1 MKEDALINL
10 NISESDTGGADT
22 KFKDEGRREISL
34 GTGSKLADKTL
45 PKASDNVTDVKKGH
59 SVFAWSKQTAK
70 RCSTL
75 LTDELVPLLL
85 DLDVA
90 VEAGAHHVEA
100 KVFARAQLRSA
111 EAAGRA
117 RVHPLQG
124 RAAL

>member
-1 MKEDALINL
+1 M
-10 NISESDTGGADT
+10 
-22 KFKDEGRREISL
+22 
-34 GTGSKLADKTL
+34 ADKTL
-45 PKASDNVTDVKKGH
+45 PKASNSVTLVRKGILYLL
-59 SVFAWSKQTAK
+59 AANKQRKSA
-70 RCSTL
+70 L